1 MKAFTPL
8 KSVPHERESLS
19 GFPAAPP
26 SPTRGSADNGYRSTG
41 NQAAGQMHSPIPNT
55 RGKSAAVALPSPA
68 RQAGSGGI
76 FLLPV
81 SSSTVLLSLNQL
93 AVMSQNGVEIAEAVG
108 HVADHCQDPRLA
120 ESLDAIHQSLS
131 GGSRF
136 SSAVAAH
143 GQYFPPSL
151 PPMLAAAEATGDVPQ
166 TLGNVVERMR
176 GELEMRASIIGA
188 MIYPVILIAAASV
201 VMTAL
206 ILGVLPQFGRV
217 FKSTGRP
224 VPASTQFLLDVGTFG
239 REYWMVLFPVGIAG
253 IVALFMLRKHPL
265 IRGPVGKLLLY
276 APMIKDAYR
285 PLIAGRYFRTIA
297 AMVRGGVPM
306 LQAVRLTRDTV
317 QDRSWHDL
325 LDRVEANLIDGLSA
339 SEALATADF
348 LPTEACQMMATGER
362 TGRVA
367 EVLDDIGRFYEQ
379 EGGRKIKRLVI
390 ALEPVIILVMG
401 VFVAGIVMSVML
413 PLLDVSTIQRG

>member
-1 MKAFTPL
+1 MKAFSPLTPL
-8 KSVPHERESLS
+8 PSDRDAASAFSASPSSDRFAVGEKPFRATGSELS
-19 GFPAAPP
+19 GPRPGARVNLAATALGT
-26 SPTRGSADNGYRSTG
+26 PTRKA
-41 NQAAGQMHSPIPNT
+41 SP
-55 RGKSAAVALPSPA
+55 
-68 RQAGSGGI
+68 GGVYL
-76 FLLPV
+76 FPV

-120 ESLDAIHQSLS
+120 ASLDAIHLALS
-131 GGSRF
+131 GGMTF
-136 SSAVAAH
+136 SNAVATH
-143 GQYFPPSL
+143 GQYFPASL
-151 PPMLAAAEATGDVPQ
+151 PAMLAAAEATGDVPQ
-166 TLGNVVERMR
+166 TLADVCERMR
-176 GELEMRASIIGA
+176 GQLEMRASIVGA

-217 FKSTGRP
+217 FQSTGRP

-239 REYWMVLFPVGIAG
+239 RAYWMILFPVGFAILAG
-253 IVALFMLRKHPL
+253 AFMLRRHALVQRPL
-265 IRGPVGKLLLY
+265 GKMLLY

-306 LQAVRLTRDTV
+306 LQAVQLTRDTV
-317 QDRSWHDL
+317 QDRSWHEL
-325 LDRVEANLIDGLSA
+325 LGRVEDNLIDGLSA

-348 LPTEACQMMATGER
+348 LPTEATQMMATGER

-379 EGGRKIKRLVI
+379 EGGRKIKRLVV
-390 ALEPVIILVMG
+390 ALEPMIILLMG
-401 VFVAGIVMSVML
+401 VLVAGIVMSVML
-413 PLLDVSTIQRG
+413 PLLDVSTIQKG

>member
-8 KSVPHERESLS
+8 PTVPSEREDLS
-19 GFPAAPP
+19 GFPAPP
-26 SPTRGSADNGYRSTG
+26 SSSTRGARGSADTGYRG
-41 NQAAGQMHSPIPNT
+41 NRNQAAGHST
-55 RGKSAAVALPSPA
+55 GHSAVVALPSPA

-76 FLLPV
+76 FLFPV

-120 ESLDAIHQSLS
+120 ESLDAIHQALS

-143 GQYFPPSL
+143 GQYFPASL

-217 FKSTGRP
+217 FESTGRP

-253 IVALFMLRKHPL
+253 IVALVMLRKHPL
-265 IRGPVGKLLLY
+265 IQGPIGKLLLY

-339 SEALATADF
+339 SDALATADF
-348 LPTEACQMMATGER
+348 LPTEATQMMATGER

-413 PLLDVSTIQRG
+413 PLLDVSTIQGG